1 MCFQVF
7 STVYFYYSVLI
18 HVLVSLY
25 NVYIKLFFSMYFFL
39 NSDIVYNAPDRGFRD
54 NKKIQMG

>member
-7 STVYFYYSVLI
+7 SIVYFYYSAFI

-39 NSDIVYNAPDRGFRD
+39 NSDIVYNAPDKRVQG
-54 NKKIQMG
+54 